1 MDKRTRPRP
10 TQYPCR
16 VSLVMTEEL
25 NEKLNTAADRFEM
38 SFAAVARDILE
49 TGYAAFIDRQ
59 RKAAIKRTGAHD

>member
-1 MDKRTRPRP
+1 
-10 TQYPCR
+10 
-16 VSLVMTEEL
+16 MTEEL